1 MKPIIHSNTNKSAF
15 APKIKIR
22 IVRVKD
28 NITFNV
34 IGYKKA
40 VELTNVSVDKIRYN
54 MNRDDKITNGYKFY
68 DW

>member
-15 APKIKIR
+15 ATKIKIR